1 MAKAINWPLQFREE
15 VLAEDETTL
24 RCAVRLGE
32 LYYENRY
39 WVPDEVV
46 DIRVNHLKV
55 RKGIVVG
62 DLKKC
67 VLSELEATDYE
78 CLKTS
83 VNSETALVD
92 YLSQTYNQPVD
103 KDTVVT
109 LVYYRNHVVV
119 PDEVE
124 QADDPHM

>member
-1 MAKAINWPLQFREE
+1 MAKAINWPLQFRDE
-15 VLAEDETTL
+15 VLAEDDTTL

-46 DIRVNHLKV
+46 DVRVNHLKI
-55 RKGIVVG
+55 RKGLVVG

-67 VLSELEATDYE
+67 RLAELEASDYHA
-78 CLKTS
+78 LKT
-83 VNSETALVD
+83 ALNTEPALMA

-103 KDTVVT
+103 NNTIVT
-109 LVYYRNHVVV
+109 LVYYRNQPVV